1 LKGCTVTPKGRPV
14 LSFCATFSGTLRDVS
29 LRQRSQPAS
38 SEPPVLVISSK
49 CSHNYELKTLGG
61 LMTVLTAPMCA

>member
-1 LKGCTVTPKGRPV
+1 MKGCTVTPKGRPV

-38 SEPPVLVISSK
+38 SEPPVLV
-49 CSHNYELKTLGG
+49 
-61 LMTVLTAPMCA
+61 MTRSVLTKLC

>member
-1 LKGCTVTPKGRPV
+1 MKGCTVTPKGRPV

-38 SEPPVLVISSK
+38 SEPPVLVMTRSVLTD
-49 CSHNYELKTLGG
+49 YGETLGG